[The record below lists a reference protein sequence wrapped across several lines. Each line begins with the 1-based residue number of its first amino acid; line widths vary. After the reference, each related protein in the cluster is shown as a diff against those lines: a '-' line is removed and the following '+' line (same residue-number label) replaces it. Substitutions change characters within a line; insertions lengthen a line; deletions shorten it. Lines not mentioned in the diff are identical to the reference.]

1 MGRDQG
7 TIRGKKR
14 MSLVTACERAA
25 ESIARSTTMLE
36 LKVGDR
42 VRSREEGVTGTV
54 MRREHDFEHPRYVI
68 AWDNGE
74 LSEIGRMKIQLW
86 RNA

>member
-42 VRSREEGVTGTV
+42 VRSQMQRVRKVGRRYLTSQVD
-54 MRREHDFEHPRYVI
+54 MRRLKTARS
-68 AWDNGE
+68 G
-74 LSEIGRMKIQLW
+74 
-86 RNA
+86 